1 MLLPEPNVIAA
12 SRGGVVAIGNFDG
25 VHRGHQRMVEVLT
38 AQARA
43 LGAPSV
49 AMTFD
54 PPPAALLRP
63 DRVPPSLTTPNQRA
77 ELLERYGVDQVIIWP
92 TSKALLQLGP
102 KQFFD
107 EIIIGQ
113 LQARGMVEGPN
124 FCFGKDRAGDV
135 KTLAA
140 FCEDASIALEV
151 VVPVEDADQLVSS
164 SRIRKLV
171 SEGSLANA
179 ISLLGHPY
187 QLSGEVVR
195 GEGRGRTIGFPTA
208 NLANIKT
215 LIPGNGVYA
224 GFCELDERQYECAV
238 NLGKNP
244 TFGDEAAKVEVHVI
258 NLDTDL
264 YGKQLSVGLVA
275 EIRDVQQFASAT
287 QLTDQ
292 IKRDIESAQAICAQY
307 RAKQ

>member
-12 SRGGVVAIGNFDG
+12 SSGGVLAIGNFDG
-25 VHRGHQRMVEVLT
+25 VHLGHQRMIEVLT
-38 AQARA
+38 AEARA

-63 DRVPPSLTTPNQRA
+63 DRVPPSLTTPRQRA
-77 ELLERYGVDQVIIWP
+77 ELLKTYGVDQVIIWP
-92 TSKALLQLGP
+92 TSKELLDLGP
-102 KQFFD
+102 EEFFN
-107 EIIIGQ
+107 EIIVGR

-135 KTLAA
+135 NTLTG
-140 FCEDASIALEV
+140 FCSNSDIALKV
-151 VVPVEDADQLVSS
+151 VVPVQDSEQLVSS

-171 SEGSLANA
+171 ADGSITDAVN
-179 ISLLGHPY
+179 LLGHPY
-187 QLSGEVVR
+187 QICGEVVK
-195 GEGRGRTIGFPTA
+195 GAGRGRTIGVPTA
-208 NLANIKT
+208 NISGIPT

-224 GFCELDERQYECAV
+224 GFCDLDERQYVCAI
-238 NLGKNP
+238 NIGENP
-244 TFGDEAAKVEVHVI
+244 TFGDDSAKVEVHI
-258 NLDTDL
+258 IGLDSDL
-264 YGKQLSVGLVA
+264 YGQQFTVSLIA
-275 EIRDVQQFASAT
+275 EIREVRQFKSVV

-292 IKRDIESAQAICAQY
+292 ISKDIESAQGICAQY